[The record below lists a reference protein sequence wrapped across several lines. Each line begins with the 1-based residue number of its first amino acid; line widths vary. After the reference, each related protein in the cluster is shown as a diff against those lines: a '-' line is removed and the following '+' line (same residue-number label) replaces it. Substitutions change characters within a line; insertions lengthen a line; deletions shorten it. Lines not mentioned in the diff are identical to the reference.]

1 MASMTTDKK
10 QVVVSMTSFPKAI
23 PYAMKAIR
31 SILNGTVLPD
41 RLVLYLFLPEFGEE
55 GIPQELMRLSEENK
69 IFEIRNCERNLRSYL
84 KLIPA
89 IADFPESIIVT
100 VDDDIDYHPNMLRD
114 LLAMHAT
121 NPYAVWAHR
130 VRHVKL
136 GKPYQK
142 WTKYRWYH
150 FLFKRLH
157 ISYASLQTGVG
168 GVLYPPHSLRADM
181 MDIDLFTTLAPSC
194 DDIWFW
200 AAGVRNGYP
209 VVPVPFGR
217 NKPRGLHKPKSLSL
231 KTVNF
236 KAGIDRNTAALN
248 AIIEHYPDIAKLLSN
263 Q

>member
-1 MASMTTDKK
+1 
-10 QVVVSMTSFPKAI
+10 
-23 PYAMKAIR
+23 MKAIR

-121 NPYAVWAHR
+121 NPHAVWAHR

-136 GKPYQK
+136 GKPYHK

-150 FLFKRLH
+150 FLFKR
-157 ISYASLQTGVG
+157 IQGGFANLQTGVG
-168 GVLYPPHSLRADM
+168 GVLYPPHSLREDM
-181 MDIDLFTTLAPSC
+181 LDADLFTKIAPSC
-194 DDIWFW
+194 DDFWFW
-200 AAGVRNGYP
+200 AATILNGVE
-209 VVPVPFGR
+209 VIPVPF
-217 NKPRGLHKPKSLSL
+217 
-231 KTVNF
+231 
-236 KAGIDRNTAALN
+236 
-248 AIIEHYPDIAKLLSN
+248 
-263 Q
+263 